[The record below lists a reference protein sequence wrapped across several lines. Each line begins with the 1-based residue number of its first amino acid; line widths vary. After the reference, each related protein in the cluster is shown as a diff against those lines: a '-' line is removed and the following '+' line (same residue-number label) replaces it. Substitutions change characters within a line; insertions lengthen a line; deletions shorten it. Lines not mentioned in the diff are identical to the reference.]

1 MQDWNWD
8 KNAWICSKDGRE
20 HHALANFCTVC
31 GGAVESKPVDC
42 MADIPSGESIPG
54 AVGNLRVNM
63 EKVDDLF
70 NAFGQPLLVN
80 KSSGKMS
87 TYIENEENDPR
98 DLPPLKGASTS
109 LRQVDF
115 DRWWIY
121 ALTEMGTLQVFPTSS
136 LLNDDMLH
144 AASWKPLAVECERV
158 EKIALGR
165 NRLFL
170 LDQEALTIHEYKV
183 DKASC
188 DRYWKS
194 ENRVFDE
201 LQKQEL
207 DKNSLPIQ
215 AMIPIRGSDTYL
227 GLIEEENR
235 VVFLD
240 LEQGKTV
247 SYKDED
253 ARGGPL
259 AASAGVMRGE
269 NPSIWLLTQEGG
281 LCALQLVGQRVLKEA
296 LSRTEVEVQ
305 ALQALRIE
313 SGYGYMAMGS
323 NSMLLFD
330 PLNRKVTSKLEC
342 SPGYSMRHIDQT
354 KGLGGLVANFQ
365 GGVGEA
371 NTSFHLSR
379 LDKWGGTPLRG
390 WPLGE
395 EPIAPPAGFGKYVYV
410 LTRDHEYHLYRYDLL
425 AV

>member
-1 MQDWNWD
+1 MMQDWNWH
-8 KNAWICSKDGRE
+8 KNAWTCSKDGRE
-20 HHALANFCTVC
+20 HHALANFCAVC
-31 GGAVESKPVDC
+31 GGAVESKPVDY
-42 MADIPSGESIPG
+42 MADIPSGESKDS
-54 AVGNLRVNM
+54 AVRNLPVIM
-63 EKVDDLF
+63 DQVDDLF
-70 NAFGQPLLVN
+70 NVFGQPLLVD
-80 KSSGKMS
+80 KSSGEMS
-87 TYIENEENDPR
+87 TYIENEPH
-98 DLPPLKGASTS
+98 DLPPLKGDSTS

-121 ALTEMGTLQVFPTSS
+121 ALTEVGTLQVFPTSS
-136 LLNDDMLH
+136 LLNDDMLK

-170 LDQEALTIHEYKV
+170 LDQEALTIHVYKV

-194 ENRVFDE
+194 ENRIFDE

-215 AMIPIRGSDTYL
+215 EMIPIRGSETYL

-240 LEQGKTV
+240 LEQGKKI
-247 SYKDED
+247 SYEDED

-269 NPSIWLLTQEGG
+269 DPSIWLLTQEGG
-281 LCALQLVGQRVLKEA
+281 LCALQLVGQQVLKEIP
-296 LSRTEVEVQ
+296 SRTEVEVQ

-313 SGYGYMAMGS
+313 SGYCYMAIGS
-323 NSMLLFD
+323 NFMLLFD
-330 PLNRKVTSKLEC
+330 PLNRQVTSKLEC
-342 SPGYSMRHIDQT
+342 SLGYSMRHIDQT

-365 GGVGEA
+365 RGVGA
-371 NTSFHLSR
+371 NTEFRLSR
-379 LDKWGGTPLRG
+379 LDERGGEPFLRG

-395 EPIAPPAGFGKYVYV
+395 DPVVPPAGFGKYVYV
-410 LTRDHEYHLYRYDLL
+410 MTRDHEYHLYRYDLL

>member
-1 MQDWNWD
+1 MMQDWDWN
-8 KNAWICSKDGRE
+8 KNTWICSKDGRE

-42 MADIPSGESIPG
+42 MADIPAGESRDC
-54 AVGNLRVNM
+54 AVGNLPVIMDR
-63 EKVDDLF
+63 VDDLF
-70 NAFGQPLLVN
+70 NVFGQPLLVN
-80 KSSGKMS
+80 KSSGEMS
-87 TYIENEENDPR
+87 TYIENEPR
-98 DLPPLKGASTS
+98 DLPRLNGAS

-136 LLNDDMLH
+136 LLNDDMLK

-170 LDQEALTIHEYKV
+170 LDQEALTIHVYKV

-194 ENRVFDE
+194 ENRIFDE

-207 DKNSLPIQ
+207 DENSLPIQ
-215 AMIPIRGSDTYL
+215 EMIPIRGSETYL

-240 LEQGKTV
+240 LEQGEKV
-247 SYKDED
+247 SYEDED
-253 ARGGPL
+253 ACGGPL

-269 NPSIWLLTQEGG
+269 DPSIWLLTQEGD
-281 LCALQLVGQRVLKEA
+281 LYALQLVGQQVLKEIP
-296 LSRTEVEVQ
+296 SRTEVEVQ
-305 ALQALRIE
+305 ALQALRVE
-313 SGYGYMAMGS
+313 SDYYYMAIGS
-323 NSMLLFD
+323 NFMLLFD
-330 PLNRKVTSKLEC
+330 PLNRQVTSKLEC

-365 GGVGEA
+365 RGVGA

-379 LDKWGGTPLRG
+379 LDEWEGTPLRG

-395 EPIAPPAGFGKYVYV
+395 DPVVPPAGFGKYVYV
-410 LTRDHEYHLYRYDLL
+410 LTRDQEYHLYRYDLL

>member
-8 KNAWICSKDGRE
+8 KNGWICFKDGRE
-20 HHALANFCTVC
+20 HHALANFCAVC

-42 MADIPSGESIPG
+42 MADIPSGESKDS
-54 AVGNLRVNM
+54 AVGNLPVIM
-63 EKVDDLF
+63 DKVDDLF
-70 NAFGQPLLVN
+70 NVFGQPLLVN
-80 KSSGKMS
+80 KSSGEMS
-87 TYIENEENDPR
+87 TYIENEPR
-98 DLPPLKGASTS
+98 DLPQLNGVS

-121 ALTEMGTLQVFPTSS
+121 ALTEVGTLQVFPTSS
-136 LLNDDMLH
+136 LLNDDMMK

-170 LDQEALTIHEYKV
+170 LDQEALTIHVYKV

-194 ENRVFDE
+194 ENRIFDE
-201 LQKQEL
+201 LQRQEL
-207 DKNSLPIQ
+207 DQNSLPIEE
-215 AMIPIRGSDTYL
+215 MIPIRGSETYL

-240 LEQGKTV
+240 LEQGKKI
-247 SYKDED
+247 SYEDED
-253 ARGGPL
+253 ARGAPL

-269 NPSIWLLTQEGG
+269 DPSIWLLTQEGG
-281 LCALQLVGQRVLKEA
+281 LCALQLVGQQVLKEIP
-296 LSRTEVEVQ
+296 SRTEVEVQ
-305 ALQALRIE
+305 ALQTLRIE
-313 SGYGYMAMGS
+313 SGYCYMAIGS
-323 NSMLLFD
+323 NFMLLFD
-330 PLNRKVTSKLEC
+330 PLNRQVTSKLEC

-365 GGVGEA
+365 RGVGA
-371 NTSFHLSR
+371 NTEFRLSR
-379 LDKWGGTPLRG
+379 LDERGGEPFLRG

-395 EPIAPPAGFGKYVYV
+395 DPVVPPAGFGKYVYV
-410 LTRDHEYHLYRYDLL
+410 MTRDHEYHLYRYDLL

>member
-1 MQDWNWD
+1 MQNWNWD

-20 HHALANFCTVC
+20 HHALANFCAVC
-31 GGAVESKPVDC
+31 GGAVESKSVDC
-42 MADIPSGESIPG
+42 MADIPSGESEDS
-54 AVGNLRVNM
+54 AVGNLPVSMDR
-63 EKVDDLF
+63 VDDLF

-80 KSSGKMS
+80 KSSGEMS
-87 TYIENEENDPR
+87 TYIENEPR

-136 LLNDDMLH
+136 LLNDDMLK

-170 LDQEALTIHEYKV
+170 LDQEALTIHAYKS

-194 ENRVFDE
+194 ENRIFDE

-215 AMIPIRGSDTYL
+215 EMIPIRGSETYL

-240 LEQGKTV
+240 LEQGKKV
-247 SYKDED
+247 SYEDED

-269 NPSIWLLTQEGG
+269 DPSIWLLTQEGG
-281 LCALQLVGQRVLKEA
+281 LYALQLVGQQVLKEIP
-296 LSRTEVEVQ
+296 SRTEVEVQ

-313 SGYGYMAMGS
+313 SGYCYMAIGS
-323 NSMLLFD
+323 NFMLLFD
-330 PLNRKVTSKLEC
+330 PLNRQVTSKLEC

-365 GGVGEA
+365 RGVGA

-379 LDKWGGTPLRG
+379 LDEWGGTPLRG

-395 EPIAPPAGFGKYVYV
+395 DPVVPPAGFGKYVYV
-410 LTRDHEYHLYRYDLL
+410 LTRDQEYHLYSYDLL
-425 AV
+425 DV

>member
-1 MQDWNWD
+1 MMQDWDWN
-8 KNAWICSKDGRE
+8 KNTWICSKDGRE
-20 HHALANFCTVC
+20 HHALANFCAVC
-31 GGAVESKPVDC
+31 GGAIESKRVDC
-42 MADIPSGESIPG
+42 MADIPLGESKDS
-54 AVGNLRVNM
+54 AVRNLPVIM
-63 EKVDDLF
+63 DQVDDLF
-70 NAFGQPLLVN
+70 NVFGQPLLVD
-80 KSSGKMS
+80 KSNGEMS
-87 TYIENEENDPR
+87 TYIEDKQR
-98 DLPPLKGASTS
+98 DLPPLNGAS

-121 ALTEMGTLQVFPTSS
+121 ALTEVGTLQVFPTSA
-136 LLNDDMLH
+136 LLNDDMLQ
-144 AASWKPLAVECERV
+144 AARWKQVAVECERI
-158 EKIALGR
+158 ENIAFGPD
-165 NRLFL
+165 RLFL
-170 LDQEALTIHEYKV
+170 LDQEALTIHMYKV

-194 ENRVFDE
+194 ETRIFDE

-215 AMIPIRGSDTYL
+215 EMIPIRGSETYL

-240 LEQGKTV
+240 LEQGKKV

-269 NPSIWLLTQEGG
+269 DPSIWLLTQEGG
-281 LCALQLVGQRVLKEA
+281 LYALQLVGQRVLREA

-313 SGYGYMAMGS
+313 SGYRYMAIGS
-323 NSMLLFD
+323 NFMLLFD
-330 PLNRKVTSKLEC
+330 PLNRQVTSKLEC
-342 SPGYSMRHIDQT
+342 SPGCSMRHIDQT

-365 GGVGEA
+365 KGVGA

-379 LDKWGGTPLRG
+379 LDEWGGTPLRG
-390 WPLGE
+390 WPLGLGE
-395 EPIAPPAGFGKYVYV
+395 EPVAPPAGFGKHVYV
-410 LTRDHEYHLYRYDLL
+410 LTRSHEYHLYRYDLL